1 MTAQPNPVMIE
12 ASGLSKYYG
21 SFVAVHDISFSIPQG
36 QVVAFLGPNGAG
48 KTTMMRMLTGYLAP
62 SAGEAAIAGHDVRQ
76 DRIAASARLGYL
88 PENGPM
94 YPDMTPL
101 ELLRFFGEA
110 RRMAPATLR
119 ERMDAVVDLC
129 ALALVTE
136 KPIGK
141 LSRGYRQRVG
151 MAQALL
157 HDPDVLIM
165 DEPTAGLD
173 PNQIR
178 QFRENIQR
186 LGRTKTLLIST
197 HILQEADA
205 VADRVLLV
213 NSGRL
218 VFDGPVE
225 DLREGGSLE
234 QPFYRLTAGGA
245 APTGGGDGG
254 PGGGGDGKSAAA
266 DDDGGGESG
275 GAAADGGGA
284 EDKTADATKA
294 AGSTGAETK
303 TQTDAK
309 PAADGG
315 GVADKTAGETKASD
329 GGGESG
335 GAAADGGGAEDKTAD
350 ATKAAG
356 TAGAETKTQTDAK
369 AAGAGGTVE
378 PEAPGAAADT
388 GGTGGEVPR
397 TDSAKA

>member
-1 MTAQPNPVMIE
+1 MIE

-21 SFVAVHDISFSIPQG
+21 SFVAVEDISFSIPQG

-62 SAGEAAIAGHDVRQ
+62 SAGEAAIAGHDVRR
-76 DRIAASARLGYL
+76 DRIAASQRLGYL

-110 RRMAPATLR
+110 RRMARAALE
-119 ERMDAVVDLC
+119 ERVEAVVELC
-129 ALALVTE
+129 ALELVTE

-197 HILQEADA
+197 HILHEADA

-213 NSGRL
+213 NNGRL

-225 DLREGGSLE
+225 ELQENGSLE
-234 QPFYRLTAGGA
+234 QPFYRLTGHGALLPGDNGGEPESGTEVTSQAVAENTDAAGSAEPEAQA
-245 APTGGGDGG
+245 A
-254 PGGGGDGKSAAA
+254 AAA
-266 DDDGGGESG
+266 DSDDGGTTEKDGSDADAAAPSADSG
-275 GAAADGGGA
+275 GTDVQA
-284 EDKTADATKA
+284 EGEGSSDA
-294 AGSTGAETK
+294 
-303 TQTDAK
+303 
-309 PAADGG
+309 
-315 GVADKTAGETKASD
+315 
-329 GGGESG
+329 
-335 GAAADGGGAEDKTAD
+335 
-350 ATKAAG
+350 
-356 TAGAETKTQTDAK
+356 
-369 AAGAGGTVE
+369 
-378 PEAPGAAADT
+378 
-388 GGTGGEVPR
+388 
-397 TDSAKA
+397 

>member
-1 MTAQPNPVMIE
+1 MTAEPTPVMIE
-12 ASGLSKYYG
+12 ANGLSKYYG
-21 SFVAVHDISFSIPQG
+21 SFVAVQDISFSIPQG

-62 SAGEAAIAGHDVRQ
+62 SAGDAAIAGHDVRR
-76 DRIAASARLGYL
+76 DRIAASRRLGYL

-110 RRMAPATLR
+110 RRMPPAELK
-119 ERMDAVVDLC
+119 ERIDAVVDLC

-186 LGRTKTLLIST
+186 LGRTRTLLIST
-197 HILQEADA
+197 HILHEADA
-205 VADRVLLV
+205 AADRVLLV
-213 NSGRL
+213 NNGRL

-225 DLREGGSLE
+225 ELKENGSLE
-234 QPFYRLTAGGA
+234 QPFYRLTGHGALLPGGNAAGGE
-245 APTGGGDGG
+245 PETGTEVT
-254 PGGGGDGKSAAA
+254 SQAV
-266 DDDGGGESG
+266 
-275 GAAADGGGA
+275 A
-284 EDKTADATKA
+284 ED
-294 AGSTGAETK
+294 
-303 TQTDAK
+303 TD
-309 PAADGG
+309 
-315 GVADKTAGETKASD
+315 
-329 GGGESG
+329 
-335 GAAADGGGAEDKTAD
+335 
-350 ATKAAG
+350 
-356 TAGAETKTQTDAK
+356 
-369 AAGAGGTVE
+369 AAGAAE
-378 PEAPGAAADT
+378 SESSSDA
-388 GGTGGEVPR
+388 
-397 TDSAKA
+397 